1 VKIKNNNTKR
11 YLYKIFRLIFLTD
24 LVSLLLIP
32 LNFRLCIGYILGSI
46 CGCVN
51 FYFQAKG
58 AENVLGLSESRA
70 RLGVFKN
77 FYIRYL
83 VLAII
88 LIIFVRFLKINIFA
102 LLVGLISIPLVLALE
117 GLVSYKKEK
126 REY

>member
-1 VKIKNNNTKR
+1 M
-11 YLYKIFRLIFLTD
+11 TD
-24 LVSLLLIP
+24 LASLLLIP

-51 FYFQAKG
+51 FYFQAKN
-58 AENVLGLSESRA
+58 AENLLCLSESRA

-83 VLAII
+83 VLASV
-88 LIIFVRFLKINIFA
+88 LFIFMKFLKVNIFA

-126 REY
+126 REAKS